1 MNDRLLKIYLRD
13 HLAGSMA
20 GIQLARR
27 MHRENRDTPL
37 GDYLA
42 ELVPALQ
49 EERKILQRVLAAVG
63 GSSAL
68 WKELAAAGAEVL
80 GRLKLN
86 GHLVRYS
93 ELSRLVELEGLSL
106 GVEGACALWILLRRL
121 QRADDRLARFDFDA
135 LVQRKERQRGALER
149 FRLQAGRE
157 AFVERPHLPATQ
169 RYARS
174 ET

>member
-27 MHRENRDTPL
+27 AHRENRDTPL
-37 GDYLA
+37 GVYLA
-42 ELVPALQ
+42 ELVPALI
-49 EERKILQRVLAAVG
+49 EERKILQRVLKSVG
-63 GSSAL
+63 GSPAL
-68 WKELAAAGAEVL
+68 MKEVAARGVEVL

-86 GHLVRYS
+86 GRLVRYS
-93 ELSRLVELEGLSL
+93 ELSRLVELEALSL
-106 GVEGACALWILLRRL
+106 GVEGACSMWIMLRRL
-121 QRADDRLARFDFDA
+121 QRADDRLGRFDFDA
-135 LVQRKERQRGALER
+135 LVQRKERQRGGLER

-157 AFVERPHLPATQ
+157 AFVEAPRLSGDQ

-174 ET
+174 EA